1 MSAKRAFAVV
11 KKYATANLPLPKR
24 QTAFSAG
31 YDLAAA
37 ETMTVPPGEIA
48 LVPTAFKAY
57 IPPGEVLKIYA
68 RSSLAVKK
76 HLMLP
81 NSVGVIYA
89 LYHRVF
95 QRAVGV
101 IDADYVD
108 NEQNEGQIF
117 VALYNFGKESARIEK
132 GERIAQGIFEKFYAV
147 DGDEVGNGTPR
158 EGGFGSTG
166 EQ

>member
-81 NSVGVIYA
+81 NSVGVI
-89 LYHRVF
+89 
-95 QRAVGV
+95 
-101 IDADYVD
+101 DADYVD

>member
-1 MSAKRAFAVV
+1 MNCRRAFAVV
-11 KKYATANLPLPKR
+11 KKYGAAGWSLPKR
-24 QTAFSAG
+24 HTALSAG
-31 YDLAAA
+31 YDLASA
-37 ETMTVPPGEIA
+37 ETLTVPPGEIV

-57 IPPGEVLKIYA
+57 MPPGEVLKIYA
-68 RSSLAVKK
+68 RSSLAIKK

-81 NSVGVIYA
+81 NSVGI
-89 LYHRVF
+89 
-95 QRAVGV
+95 